1 MKALLIATNQADR
14 FMDRMVVRPVPI
26 GLAYIAAA
34 IDETRHQLR
43 TLDLMFADDAEA
55 ETAAAIRDFQPD
67 LIGLSIRNLDNQ
79 SYFNPVWN
87 LPAVR
92 ALIRRIRAE
101 TAATILVGGPAFS
114 ILPAECLAYVGADIG
129 IAGDAAEPFATLI
142 ERLDA
147 SADYR
152 DIPGIVYRANP
163 DAPTDADPDAD
174 PHADDPAASPADIIV
189 TEGKFASAFHK
200 PPRLDLLDMRAYN
213 GSGFGVGVITKLAQA
228 YYPTPGASFD
238 GSDWRIRPPAE
249 VVDEIRALSHNYGIN
264 KIFFIDSGFNIPA
277 HSAKALCAAVIDADL
292 RIRWNSYIRPSE
304 DADAELIE
312 MMKTSG
318 CSLALMA
325 ESGRGGGSLS
335 DRLAAQERLADLCR
349 RADLPFTMNITFGE
363 PAETADSVEQKLAF
377 LKRIQPAFAVL
388 RAGAR
393 VLPNTAIAQAA
404 LREGIITS
412 ESDLLRPVFYI
423 AESVR
428 DWLPDRL
435 RAEASAHPRW
445 NLT

>member
-1 MKALLIATNQADR
+1 MKVLLVATNRTDR

-26 GLAYIAAA
+26 GLAYLAAA

-55 ETAAAIRDFQPD
+55 EVAAAARDFQPD

-87 LPAVR
+87 LPPVR
-92 ALIRRIRAE
+92 ALITRIRAE
-101 TAATILVGGPAFS
+101 TSATTLVGGPAFS
-114 ILPAECLAYVGADIG
+114 ILPAECLDYTGADIG
-129 IAGDAAEPFATLI
+129 IAGDAAEAFATLI

-147 SADYR
+147 RADYR
-152 DIPGIVYRANP
+152 DIPGIVYRAN
-163 DAPTDADPDAD
+163 AAPDAD
-174 PHADDPAASPADIIV
+174 PSAPADIIV

-238 GSDWRIRPPAE
+238 GSDWRIRPPEE
-249 VVDEIRALSHNYGIN
+249 VVSEIRALNNDYGIN
-264 KIFFIDSGFNIPA
+264 KVFFIDSGFNIPA
-277 HSAKALCAAVIDADL
+277 QSAKTLCAAIIDARL
-292 RIRWNSYIRPSE
+292 RIRWNSYIRPS
-304 DADAELIE
+304 DDSDAELVDL
-312 MMKTSG
+312 MKASG

-325 ESGRGGGSLS
+325 ESGRSGGDLS
-335 DRLAAQERLADLCR
+335 DRLAAQECLADLCR

-363 PAETADSVEQKLAF
+363 PSETADSVEQKLAF

-393 VLPNTAIAQAA
+393 VLPNTAVAQAA
-404 LREGIITS
+404 LREGIIAS

-423 AESVR
+423 AEPLR

-435 RAEASAHPRW
+435 RAAASAHPRW